1 MKKNYYI
8 VWMACTFL
16 ALSGAYFIDHSAGWL
31 HWQITAPAIL
41 FIAGIFG
48 ISFRL
53 SSGKVN
59 DDNPNKFVQG
69 MMLGTTLKFLVFI
82 AAAALYLFIQRKN
95 LHKPDLFYVMG
106 VYLVFLIKE
115 TYFLYRVAR
124 QKPE

>member
-1 MKKNYYI
+1 MDGLHL
-8 VWMACTFL
+8 L

-82 AAAALYLFIQRKN
+82 AAAALYLFIQRKICTSPICFMSWACISFFN
-95 LHKPDLFYVMG
+95 QRDLF
-106 VYLVFLIKE
+106 LISGGPTE
-115 TYFLYRVAR
+115 TRIGIW
-124 QKPE
+124 